1 VSQRACTCKCRTHC
15 LIIPTWIGTLERLV
29 PGVGVDVMVELG
41 ACHKALAAVGA
52 GQLGLGV
59 VVLQVVVQAVL
70 LWGRSTLFFVLNTRQ
85 SSGHKS
91 GSPGCPMTGRSTL
104 FFFGSTLFFF

>member
-1 VSQRACTCKCRTHC
+1 MNTTCCTHC
-15 LIIPTWIGTLERLV
+15 SIISTWIGTLERLV

-41 ACHKALAAVGA
+41 ACDKALAAVGA

-70 LWGRSTLFFVLNTRQ
+70 RRVGYSIADPDPGYGIRCLFDPWIRDPE
-85 SSGHKS
+85 KP
-91 GSPGCPMTGRSTL
+91 GSRIPNPY
-104 FFFGSTLFFF
+104 F